1 VSEQKED
8 LGKRVYWLMNFRP
21 NVELISVVRRFVS
34 EFYDQILGDKDATS
48 RVAMATHEL
57 LENAVKYSSDGETSV
72 CIDIVD
78 EGGQSRINIRI
89 GNRAKPEQVELVRTA
104 FQEMQ
109 DMPDPDEYY
118 QMVMRRSAKRTD
130 RSGLGLARVRAEGE
144 MTMACEIQEENKVTI
159 LAQTK
164 IDVRLGAA

>member
-1 VSEQKED
+1 MMNDEEK
-8 LGKRVYWLMNFRP
+8 GRRVYWLMNFRP

-34 EFYDQILGDKDATS
+34 EFYNQILGDKDATS

-72 CIDIVD
+72 CIDILD
-78 EGGQSRINIRI
+78 DGAQSRIAIKI
-89 GNRAKPEQVELVRTA
+89 GNRAKPEHVELIRSA

-109 DMPDPDEYY
+109 QMPDPDEYY
-118 QMVMRRSAKRTD
+118 QMVMRRSAKQKD
-130 RSGLGLARVRAEGE
+130 GSGLGLARVRAEGE
-144 MTMACEIQEENKVTI
+144 MTLACEIMDDNTVSI

-164 IDVRLGAA
+164 VEARLGA

>member
-1 VSEQKED
+1 MND
-8 LGKRVYWLMNFRP
+8 NGGKRVYWLMNFRP

-34 EFYDQILGDKDATS
+34 EFYDQILVDKDATS

-78 EGGQSRINIRI
+78 DGTRSQIAIRI
-89 GNRAKPEQVELVRTA
+89 GNRARPDQVELVRTA
-104 FQEMQ
+104 FQEMK

-118 QMVMRRSAKRTD
+118 QMVMRRTAKRKD

-144 MTMACEIQEENKVTI
+144 MTMACEIQDDNTVTI
-159 LAQTK
+159 LAQTQ
-164 IDVRLGAA
+164 VEARL